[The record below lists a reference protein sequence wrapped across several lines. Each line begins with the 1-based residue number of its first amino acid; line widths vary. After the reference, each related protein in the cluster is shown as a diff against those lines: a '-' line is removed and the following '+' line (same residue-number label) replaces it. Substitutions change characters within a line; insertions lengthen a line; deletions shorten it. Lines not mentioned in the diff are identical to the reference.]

1 MSKVVIVSYEKEFNR
16 QLRNATSTGLKAA
29 AVFYWAE
36 ARKAVGVANTG
47 TRRKRRSKTAG
58 GGKGSQYTTYDN
70 PSKPGEPPR
79 LRTGFGQS
87 HIRHEYNGNKKDP
100 AVRIGVT
107 KKGLYMFFLEVG
119 TRTIRPRPWLMA
131 TLKKHWRQ
139 IGRLA
144 AIGGKRK
151 IR

>member
-1 MSKVVIVSYEKEFNR
+1 MSKVVIVSHEKEFNR

-36 ARKAVGVANTG
+36 ARKSVTVANEG
-47 TRRKRRSKTAG
+47 TRRRRKRKTAG
-58 GGKGSQYTTYDN
+58 GKKGSQYTTYDN
-70 PSKPGEPPR
+70 SSKPGEPPR
-79 LRTGFGQS
+79 QRTGIGLS

-100 AVRIGVT
+100 AVRVGVT

-131 TLKKHWRQ
+131 TLKKHWRE

-144 AIGGKRK
+144 AIGGRN
-151 IR
+151 RVE